1 MRIVL
6 FSNSEVCSGLLL
18 RDDFFVCRIFRRRRR
33 FGCLDNFRHFKTR
46 DLFEEEQPPRRK
58 EK

>member
-6 FSNSEVCSGLLL
+6 FPIQRCVVDYYYGMI
-18 RDDFFVCRIFRRRRR
+18 FVSHFRRRRRR

>member
-1 MRIVL
+1 MIFVSH
-6 FSNSEVCSGLLL
+6 FSSSSSSSS
-18 RDDFFVCRIFRRRRR
+18 FWMS
-33 FGCLDNFRHFKTR
+33 LDNFRHFKTR